1 MELCCLVQD
10 RPLLLASQPLQADG
24 SKWRPPCYQLSVV
37 EHTIDVYHEGRP
49 CSAKFNFSVL
59 LCGQKFLS
67 AHRHRR
73 GRRRREREVTCY
85 GANDRGWRSPR
96 PLRR

>member
-49 CSAKFNFSVL
+49 CSAKFNFTGPL
-59 LCGQKFLS
+59 LENSF
-67 AHRHRR
+67 H
-73 GRRRREREVTCY
+73 ET
-85 GANDRGWRSPR
+85 
-96 PLRR
+96 